1 MNSNAY
7 ARARMSAA
15 FEAAN
20 WRGGVPSYGTKPA
33 YPSCPQ
39 VDTMGAGQGGTPPL
53 DPPPVLAELVP
64 VSDGIALVFVEIV
77 A

>member
-7 ARARMSAA
+7 ARARMFAA
-15 FEAAN
+15 MEAAN

-39 VDTMGAGQGGTPPL
+39 DTMGAVQGGTPPL
-53 DPPPVLAELVP
+53 EPPPEQAEHVP
-64 VSDGIALVFVEIV
+64 ASDDVALVIAMVTP
-77 A
+77 